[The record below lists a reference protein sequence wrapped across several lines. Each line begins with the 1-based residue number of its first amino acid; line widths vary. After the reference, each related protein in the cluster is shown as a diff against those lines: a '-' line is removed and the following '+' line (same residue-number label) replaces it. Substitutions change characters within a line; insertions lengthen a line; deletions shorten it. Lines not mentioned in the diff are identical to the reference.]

1 MDDPRQSGLS
11 DMLAAFPP
19 PAQAASRASRV
30 GSWFTSWPLPP
41 NHQDNI
47 QQNGGVRTRGGPEGN
62 RRRRKYCGLPLWGL
76 ILIILLVVGII
87 AAAVFVPLH
96 FFVFNKN
103 DPSDDSPLG
112 QCRNQLSCENGGTN
126 VVTRDV
132 CSCICTNGFTGADCT
147 TEGASGCTTTRLVNL
162 DENPN
167 VDNVTLGQ
175 AIPRLISE
183 AEGNFSIPLSGTTI
197 LARFNMGSLSCT
209 AQNSLVTFDGESGA
223 VNAAQAAS
231 QKENLGAEA
240 AVQGAVFVSVSVIT
254 VFPAPTSSGSTGG
267 FRTIPRQDFHM
278 VNPGTTT
285 TTVTETVPSSSAPP
299 SSAPPAPTNGI
310 NAPTANF
317 TVTDEVLDFARVAV
331 LFILQ
336 ENGVSEAS
344 RAQSVLQRFFTE
356 SDEDSQSMAEKAF
369 NLDLGND
376 NAIDLINLRVDA
388 GSGVK
393 GPSIKRALSNA
404 VLSPRGY
411 GQFNRRS

>member
-1 MDDPRQSGLS
+1 M
-11 DMLAAFPP
+11 
-19 PAQAASRASRV
+19 
-30 GSWFTSWPLPP
+30 
-41 NHQDNI
+41 
-47 QQNGGVRTRGGPEGN
+47 
-62 RRRRKYCGLPLWGL
+62 
-76 ILIILLVVGII
+76 
-87 AAAVFVPLH
+87 PLH

-103 DPSDDSPLG
+103 DPSDDSALG
-112 QCRNQLSCENGGTN
+112 QCQNQLSCENGGTN
-126 VVTRDV
+126 VVARDV
-132 CSCICTNGFTGADCT
+132 CSCICTNGFTGSNCT

-183 AEGNFSIPLSGTTI
+183 AQGNFSIPLSGTTI

-223 VNAAQAAS
+223 VNAAQAAL
-231 QKENLGAEA
+231 QEEDLGTEA

-254 VFPAPTSSGSTGG
+254 VFPAPTSSSLTGG
-267 FRTIPRQDFHM
+267 FRTVPREDLNM
-278 VNPGTTT
+278 INPGTTT
-285 TTVTETVPSSSAPP
+285 TTVTETVPSSTA
-299 SSAPPAPTNGI
+299 PAPTNGI

-356 SDEDSQSMAEKAF
+356 ADENSQSIAEKAF
-369 NLDLGND
+369 NLDLGNG

-388 GSGVK
+388 GSGVT
-393 GPSIKRALSNA
+393 GPSVKRALDNA
-404 VLSPRGY
+404 VLSPRGC
-411 GQFNRRS
+411 GQFGGRS

>member
-19 PAQAASRASRV
+19 PAQATSRASRV

-47 QQNGGVRTRGGPEGN
+47 QQDRNVRSRGGVEGQKG
-62 RRRRKYCGLPLWGL
+62 RRKYCGLPLWGL
-76 ILIILLVVGII
+76 ILVILIVGII

-103 DPSDDSPLG
+103 DPSNDSALG
-112 QCRNQLSCENGGTN
+112 QCRSELSCENGGTN

-132 CSCICTNGFTGADCT
+132 CSCICTNGFTGSDCT

-223 VNAAQAAS
+223 ANAAQAAF
-231 QKENLGAEA
+231 QEENQGTEA
-240 AVQGAVFVSVSVIT
+240 AVRGAVFVSVIT
-254 VFPAPTSSGSTGG
+254 VFPAPTSSVSTGS
-267 FRTIPRQDFHM
+267 FRTIPRQGFNM
-278 VNPGTTT
+278 VTPGTTT
-285 TTVTETVPSSSAPP
+285 TTVTETVPSSTRAAPTDGIN
-299 SSAPPAPTNGI
+299 APTNGI
-310 NAPTANF
+310 NAPTSNF
-317 TVTDEVLDFARVAV
+317 TVTDEISDFARVAV

-356 SDEDSQSMAEKAF
+356 SDDDSQSIAEKAF
-369 NLDLGND
+369 NLDLGNG

-388 GSGVK
+388 GSGVM
-393 GPSIKRALSNA
+393 GPSVKRALGNA
-404 VLSPRGY
+404 VRSPRGC
-411 GQFNRRS
+411 GQFGGCS

>member
-1 MDDPRQSGLS
+1 MEDPRQSGLS

-41 NHQDNI
+41 NHQDDI
-47 QQNGGVRTRGGPEGN
+47 QQDGGVWARREAEGN
-62 RRRRKYCGLPLWGL
+62 KGRRKYCGLPLWGL
-76 ILIILLVVGII
+76 ILVILLVVGII

-103 DPSDDSPLG
+103 DPSDESALG

-126 VVTRDV
+126 VVTRGI

-147 TEGASGCTTTRLVNL
+147 TEGAAGCTTTRLVNL

-209 AQNSLVTFDGESGA
+209 AQNSLVTFDGESG
-223 VNAAQAAS
+223 VMNSAQAAS
-231 QKENLGAEA
+231 EEDLGAEA
-240 AVQGAVFVSVSVIT
+240 AVQGVVLVSVSVIT
-254 VFPAPTSSGSTGG
+254 VFPVPTTSGSTDG
-267 FRTIPRQDFHM
+267 FRSIPRPGFNM
-278 VNPGTTT
+278 VTPGTTT
-285 TTVTETVPSSSAPP
+285 TTVTETVP

-317 TVTDEVLDFARVAV
+317 TVTDEILDFARVAV
-331 LFILQ
+331 LFVLQ

-369 NLDLGND
+369 NLDLGNG

-393 GPSIKRALSNA
+393 GPSVKRALGNA
-404 VLSPRGY
+404 VLSPRGC
-411 GQFNRRS
+411 GQLGRRS